1 MTVTEI
7 HQLET
12 MFEPY
17 YHPER
22 KCYVFHNKETG
33 EAVLVVFKPDIVGMN
48 KLKDILTLRDQAFD
62 DLILYYK
69 TRSFDE
75 LVRIVKGIRIFKKIL
90 NEQEA

>member
-7 HQLET
+7 HQLEQI
-12 MFEPY
+12 FEPY
-17 YHPER
+17 NHPER

-33 EAVLVVFKPDIVGMN
+33 EAIVVVFKPDVVGMN

-62 DLILYYK
+62 DLVMYYK

-75 LVRIVKGIRIFKKIL
+75 LVKVL
-90 NEQEA
+90 EAHRKRKAVLC